1 MDWFDSDYY
10 HILYKHRDYS
20 EARNFIDNI
29 VEYLDLKKGSKILD
43 LACGIGRHSIYL
55 NEIGFKVVGT
65 DKSPNNIK
73 KAKASHNQS
82 LSFIQMEMIDDT
94 NHKYDGIFNLFT
106 SFGYVN
112 HDYNLKTIKNI
123 ERQLKDDGIVIVD
136 FMNTLFVKNNLVI
149 EETKVIDDLSFKIRR
164 KSDGKHIY
172 KEIKFNDQKDYFFQE
187 KVMDLSLNDFEN
199 YLKTHNLK
207 IIKTFG
213 DYNLNEFDIEN
224 SERLIMVIKKSQP

>member
-10 HILYKHRDYS
+10 HILYKHRDYN
-20 EARNFIDNI
+20 EARDFIDNI
-29 VEYLDLKKGSKILD
+29 IEYLDLKKGSKILD

-55 NEIGFKVVGT
+55 EKIGFKVLGT

-73 KAKASHNQS
+73 KAKANQNQS
-82 LSFIQMEMIDDT
+82 LSFLEMEMIDDT
-94 NHKYDGIFNLFT
+94 NNKFDGIFNLFT

-123 ERQLKDDGIVIVD
+123 DRQLKDNGTVVVD
-136 FMNTLFVKNNLVI
+136 FMNTLFVKKNLII
-149 EETKVIDDLSFKIRR
+149 EETKVIDGLSFKIKRR
-164 KSDGKHIY
+164 SDGKHIY
-172 KEIKFNDQKDYFFQE
+172 KEIKFNDKKDYFFQE
-187 KVMDLSLNDFEN
+187 KVMDLSLNNFEN
-199 YLKTHNLK
+199 YFKGNNLK

>member
-10 HILYKHRDYS
+10 HVLYKHRDYN
-20 EARNFIDNI
+20 EAQNFIDNI

-55 NEIGFKVVGT
+55 EKIGFKVVGT

-73 KAKASHNQS
+73 KAKASKNQS
-82 LSFIQMEMIDDT
+82 LSFLQMEMIEDT
-94 NHKYDGIFNLFT
+94 NHKYDFIFNLFT

-123 ERQLKDDGIVIVD
+123 ERQLKDDGTVIVD
-136 FMNTLFVKNNLVI
+136 FMNTLFVKKNLVI
-149 EETKVIDDLSFKIRR
+149 EETKVIDDLSFKIKR

-172 KEIKFNDQKDYFFQE
+172 KEIKFQDKKDYFFQE
-187 KVMDLSLNDFEN
+187 KVMDLSLKDFED
-199 YLKTHNLK
+199 YLKRYNLK

-213 DYNLNEFDIEN
+213 DYDLNEFDIKN
-224 SERLIMVIKKSQP
+224 SERLVMVIKKSQP

>member
-20 EARNFIDNI
+20 EARNFIDKI

-55 NEIGFKVVGT
+55 DEIGFKVVGT

-73 KAKASHNQS
+73 RAKASQNQS
-82 LSFIQMEMIDDT
+82 LSFLQMEMIDNT

-123 ERQLKDDGIVIVD
+123 ERQLKDNGTVIID

-149 EETKVIDDLSFKIRR
+149 EETKVIDDLSFKIKRR
-164 KSDGKHIY
+164 SDGKHIY
-172 KEIKFNDQKDYFFQE
+172 KEIKFNDKKDYFFQE

-199 YLKTHNLK
+199 YLKRYSLK
-207 IIKTFG
+207 VIKTFG

>member
-20 EARNFIDNI
+20 EARNFIDKI

-55 NEIGFKVVGT
+55 EKIGFDVTGT
-65 DKSPNNIK
+65 DKSTNNIK
-73 KAKASHNQS
+73 KAKKSQNDK
-82 LSFIQMEMIDDT
+82 LKFIQMEMINDT
-94 NHKYDGIFNLFT
+94 NRKYDGIFNLFT

-112 HDYNLKTIKNI
+112 HDYNLETIKNI
-123 ERQLKDDGIVIVD
+123 ERQLKDDGTVIVD

-149 EETKVIDDLSFKIRR
+149 EETKVIDDLSFKIKR

-199 YLKTHNLK
+199 YLKRHNLK

>member
-20 EARNFIDNI
+20 EARNFIDKI

-55 NEIGFKVVGT
+55 EKIGFDVIGT
-65 DKSPNNIK
+65 DKSTNNIK
-73 KAKASHNQS
+73 KAKKNENDK
-82 LSFIQMEMIDDT
+82 LKFIQMEMINDT
-94 NHKYDGIFNLFT
+94 NRKYDGIFNLFT

-112 HDYNLKTIKNI
+112 HDYNLETIKNI
-123 ERQLKDDGIVIVD
+123 ERQLKDDGKVIID

-149 EETKVIDDLSFKIRR
+149 EETKVIDDLIFKIKR

-172 KEIKFNDQKDYFFQE
+172 KEIKFHDKKNYFFQE
-187 KVMDLSLNDFEN
+187 KVMDLSLKDFEN
-199 YLKTHNLK
+199 YLIKYNLK

>member
-10 HILYKHRDYS
+10 HILYRHRDYN

-29 VEYLDLKKGSKILD
+29 VKYLDLKKGSKILD

-55 NEIGFKVVGT
+55 DKLGFKVVGT
-65 DKSPNNIK
+65 DNSRNNIK
-73 KAKASHNQS
+73 KAKANQNQS
-82 LSFIQMEMIDDT
+82 LSFKQMEMIDDT

-123 ERQLKDDGIVIVD
+123 ERQLKDNGTVVVD
-136 FMNTLFVKNNLVI
+136 FMNTSFVKNNLVI
-149 EETKVIDDLSFKIRR
+149 EETKVIDDLSFKIKR

-172 KEIKFNDQKDYFFQE
+172 KEIKFYDKKDYFFQE
-187 KVMDLSLNDFEN
+187 KVMDLSLNDFQN
-199 YLKTHNLK
+199 YLEIYNLK
-207 IIKTFG
+207 IIKIFG
-213 DYNLNEFDIEN
+213 DYNLNEFDIKN
-224 SERLIMVIKKSQP
+224 SKRLIMVIKKSQP

>member
-10 HILYKHRDYS
+10 HVLYKNRDYS
-20 EARNFIDNI
+20 EARNFIYNI
-29 VEYLDLKKGSKILD
+29 IEYIDLKKGSQILD

-55 NEIGFKVVGT
+55 DKIGFKVVGT

-82 LSFIQMEMIDDT
+82 LSFLQMEMIDDT
-94 NHKYDGIFNLFT
+94 NYKYDCIFNLFT

-123 ERQLKDDGIVIVD
+123 ERQLKDDGIVVID

-149 EETKVIDDLSFKIRR
+149 EETKVIDDLSFKIKRR
-164 KSDGKHIY
+164 SDGKHIY
-172 KEIKFNDQKDYFFQE
+172 KEIKFNDKKDYFFQE

-199 YLKTHNLK
+199 YLKRYNLK

-213 DYNLNEFDIEN
+213 DYNLNEFDIKN
-224 SERLIMVIKKSQP
+224 SERLVMVIKKSQP

>member
-10 HILYKHRDYS
+10 HTLYKHRDYS

-55 NEIGFKVVGT
+55 DKIGFKVVGT

-73 KAKASHNQS
+73 KAKASKNQS
-82 LSFIQMEMIDDT
+82 VNFLQMEMIDDT
-94 NHKYDGIFNLFT
+94 NHKYDVIFNLFT

-123 ERQLKDDGIVIVD
+123 ERQLKDDGTVIVD
-136 FMNTLFVKNNLVI
+136 FMNTLFVKKNLVI
-149 EETKVIDDLSFKIRR
+149 EETKVIDDLSFKIKR

-172 KEIKFNDQKDYFFQE
+172 KEIKFQDKKDYFFQE
-187 KVMDLSLNDFEN
+187 KVMDLSRKDFEN
-199 YLKTHNLK
+199 YLIRYNLK

>member
-20 EARNFIDNI
+20 EARNFIDKI

-55 NEIGFKVVGT
+55 EKIGFDVIGT
-65 DKSPNNIK
+65 DKSTNNIK
-73 KAKASHNQS
+73 KAKKNENDK
-82 LSFIQMEMIDDT
+82 LKFIQMEMINDT
-94 NHKYDGIFNLFT
+94 NRKYDGIFNLFT

-123 ERQLKDDGIVIVD
+123 QRQLKDDGTVIVD

-149 EETKVIDDLSFKIRR
+149 EETKVIDDLSFKIKR

-172 KEIKFNDQKDYFFQE
+172 KEIKFNDQKDYFYQE
-187 KVMDLSLNDFEN
+187 KVMDLTLNDFEN
-199 YLKTHNLK
+199 YLKRHNLK

-224 SERLIMVIKKSQP
+224 SERLVMVIKKSQP

>member
-10 HILYKHRDYS
+10 HVLYKHRDYN

-55 NEIGFKVVGT
+55 DKIGFKVVGT

-73 KAKASHNQS
+73 KAKASKNQEI
-82 LSFIQMEMIDDT
+82 SFLQMEMIDDT
-94 NHKYDGIFNLFT
+94 NHKYDVIFNLFT

-123 ERQLKDDGIVIVD
+123 ERQLKDDGIVVID

-149 EETKVIDDLSFKIRR
+149 EETKVIDDLSFKIKR

-172 KEIKFNDQKDYFFQE
+172 KEIKFHDKKNYFFQE
-187 KVMDLSLNDFEN
+187 KVMDLSLKDFEN
-199 YLKTHNLK
+199 NLIKYNLK

>member
-55 NEIGFKVVGT
+55 DKMGFKVVGT

-73 KAKASHNQS
+73 KAKANQNQS
-82 LSFIQMEMIDDT
+82 ISFLQMEMIDDT

-123 ERQLKDDGIVIVD
+123 QRQLKDDGTVIVD

-149 EETKVIDDLSFKIRR
+149 EETKVIDDLSFKIKR

-199 YLKTHNLK
+199 YLKRHNLK

>member
-10 HILYKHRDYS
+10 HVLYKHRDYN

-55 NEIGFKVVGT
+55 DKIGFKVVGT

-73 KAKASHNQS
+73 KAKASKNQS
-82 LSFIQMEMIDDT
+82 VSFLQMEMIDDT

-123 ERQLKDDGIVIVD
+123 ERQLKDDGTVIVD
-136 FMNTLFVKNNLVI
+136 FMNTLFIKKNLVI
-149 EETKVIDDLSFKIRR
+149 EETKVIDDLSFKIKR
-164 KSDGKHIY
+164 KSDGKYIY
-172 KEIKFNDQKDYFFQE
+172 KEIKLQDKKDYFFQE
-187 KVMDLSLNDFEN
+187 KVMDLSLKDFEN
-199 YLKTHNLK
+199 YLIRYNLK

-213 DYNLNEFDIEN
+213 DYNLNEFDIKN

>member
-55 NEIGFKVVGT
+55 EKIGFDVIGT
-65 DKSPNNIK
+65 DKSTNNIK
-73 KAKASHNQS
+73 KAKKNENDK
-82 LSFIQMEMIDDT
+82 LKFIQMEMINDT
-94 NHKYDGIFNLFT
+94 NRKYDGIFNLFT

-112 HDYNLKTIKNI
+112 HDYNLETIKNI
-123 ERQLKDDGIVIVD
+123 ERQLKDDGTVIVD

-149 EETKVIDDLSFKIRR
+149 EETKVIDDLSFKIKR

-172 KEIKFNDQKDYFFQE
+172 KEIKFNDQKDYFYQE
-187 KVMDLSLNDFEN
+187 KVMDLTLNDFEN
-199 YLKTHNLK
+199 YLKRHNLK

-224 SERLIMVIKKSQP
+224 SERLVMVIKKSQP

>member
-55 NEIGFKVVGT
+55 DKIGFKVVGT

-73 KAKASHNQS
+73 KAKASQNNS
-82 LSFIQMEMIDDT
+82 ISFLQMEMIDDT

-149 EETKVIDDLSFKIRR
+149 EETKVIHDLSFKIRR

-199 YLKTHNLK
+199 YLKIHNLK

>member
-10 HILYKHRDYS
+10 HVLYKHRDYN
-20 EARNFIDNI
+20 EARNFINNI

-55 NEIGFKVVGT
+55 DKIGFKVVGT

-73 KAKASHNQS
+73 KAKASKNQDI
-82 LSFIQMEMIDDT
+82 SFLQMEMIDDT
-94 NHKYDGIFNLFT
+94 NHKYDVIFNLFT

-123 ERQLKDDGIVIVD
+123 ERQLKNDGTVIVD
-136 FMNTLFVKNNLVI
+136 FMNTLFVKKNLVI
-149 EETKVIDDLSFKIRR
+149 EETKVIDDLSFKIKR

-172 KEIKFNDQKDYFFQE
+172 KEIKFQDKKDYFFQE
-187 KVMDLSLNDFEN
+187 KVMDLSLKDFEN
-199 YLKTHNLK
+199 YLIRYNLK

>member
-10 HILYKHRDYS
+10 HVLYKHRDYN

-29 VEYLDLKKGSKILD
+29 IEYLDLKKGSKILD

-55 NEIGFKVVGT
+55 DKIGFKVIGT

-82 LSFIQMEMIDDT
+82 LSFLQMEMIDDT
-94 NHKYDGIFNLFT
+94 NHKYDVIFNLFT

-123 ERQLKDDGIVIVD
+123 ERQLKDDGTVIVD
-136 FMNTLFVKNNLVI
+136 FMNTLFVKKNLVI
-149 EETKVIDDLSFKIRR
+149 EETKVIDDLSFKIKR

-172 KEIKFNDQKDYFFQE
+172 KEIKFHDKKNYFFQE
-187 KVMDLSLNDFEN
+187 KVMDLSLKDFEN
-199 YLKTHNLK
+199 YLIKYNLK

>member
-10 HILYKHRDYS
+10 HILYKHRDYN

-29 VEYLDLKKGSKILD
+29 IEYLDLKKGSKILD

-55 NEIGFKVVGT
+55 DKIGFKVVGT

-82 LSFIQMEMIDDT
+82 LSFLQMEMIDDT

-123 ERQLKDDGIVIVD
+123 ERQLKDNGTVVVD

-149 EETKVIDDLSFKIRR
+149 EETKVINDLSFKIKRR
-164 KSDGKHIY
+164 SDGKFIY
-172 KEIKFNDQKDYFFQE
+172 KEIKFNDKKDYFFHE
-187 KVMDLSLNDFEN
+187 KVMDLSLNDFES
-199 YLKTHNLK
+199 YLKRYNLR

-213 DYNLNEFDIEN
+213 DYNLNDFDIKN

>member
-10 HILYKHRDYS
+10 HILYKHRDYN

-29 VEYLDLKKGSKILD
+29 IEYLDLKKGSKILD

-55 NEIGFKVVGT
+55 DKIGFKVVGT

-73 KAKASHNQS
+73 IAKASQNQS
-82 LSFIQMEMIDDT
+82 LNFLQMEMIDNT

-112 HDYNLKTIKNI
+112 HDYNLKTVKNI
-123 ERQLKDDGIVIVD
+123 ERQLKDNGTVVVD

-149 EETKVIDDLSFKIRR
+149 EETKVINDLSFKIKRR
-164 KSDGKHIY
+164 SDGKFIY
-172 KEIKFNDQKDYFFQE
+172 KEIKFNDKKDYFFHE
-187 KVMDLSLNDFEN
+187 KVMDLSLNDFES
-199 YLKTHNLK
+199 YLKRYNLR

-213 DYNLNEFDIEN
+213 DYNLNDFDVKN
-224 SERLIMVIKKSQP
+224 SERLIMIIKKSQP

>member
-1 MDWFDSDYY
+1 MDWFDSNYY
-10 HILYKHRDYS
+10 HVLYKHRDYN

-29 VEYLDLKKGSKILD
+29 VKYLDLKKGSKILD

-55 NEIGFKVVGT
+55 DKIGFKVIGT

-73 KAKASHNQS
+73 KAKASQNQS
-82 LSFIQMEMIDDT
+82 LSFLQMEMIDDT

-106 SFGYVN
+106 SFGYAN
-112 HDYNLKTIKNI
+112 QDYNLKTIKII
-123 ERQLKDDGIVIVD
+123 ERQLKDNGTVIID
-136 FMNTLFVKNNLVI
+136 FMNTLFVKKNLVI
-149 EETKVIDDLSFKIRR
+149 EETKVIDELIFKIKR

-172 KEIKFNDQKDYFFQE
+172 KEIKFNDKKDYFFQE
-187 KVMDLSLNDFEN
+187 KVMDLSLNDFQN
-199 YLKTHNLK
+199 YLKIYNLK

>member
-10 HILYKHRDYS
+10 HVLYKNRDYS
-20 EARNFIDNI
+20 EARNFIYNI
-29 VEYLDLKKGSKILD
+29 IEYIDLKKGSQILD

-55 NEIGFKVVGT
+55 DKIGFKVVGT

-82 LSFIQMEMIDDT
+82 LSFLQMEMIDDT
-94 NHKYDGIFNLFT
+94 NYKYDCIFNLFT

-123 ERQLKDDGIVIVD
+123 ERQLKDDGIVVID

-149 EETKVIDDLSFKIRR
+149 EETKVIDDLSFKIKR

-172 KEIKFNDQKDYFFQE
+172 KEIKFQDKKDYFFQE
-187 KVMDLSLNDFEN
+187 KVMDLSRKDFEK
-199 YLKTHNLK
+199 YLIRYNLK

-224 SERLIMVIKKSQP
+224 SERLIMVIKKTQP

>member
-55 NEIGFKVVGT
+55 EKIGFDVTGT
-65 DKSPNNIK
+65 DKSTNNIK
-73 KAKASHNQS
+73 KAKKSQNDK
-82 LSFIQMEMIDDT
+82 LKFIQMEMINDT
-94 NHKYDGIFNLFT
+94 NRKYDGIFNLFT

-112 HDYNLKTIKNI
+112 HDYNLETIKNI
-123 ERQLKDDGIVIVD
+123 ERQLKDDGTVIVD

-149 EETKVIDDLSFKIRR
+149 EETKVIDDLSFKIKR

-199 YLKTHNLK
+199 YLKRHNLK
-207 IIKTFG
+207 IIKKFG

>member
-10 HILYKHRDYS
+10 HVLYKNRDYS

-29 VEYLDLKKGSKILD
+29 VEYIDLKKGSQILD

-55 NEIGFKVVGT
+55 DKIGFKVVGT

-73 KAKASHNQS
+73 KAKASHNQF
-82 LSFIQMEMIDDT
+82 LSFLQMEMIDDT
-94 NHKYDGIFNLFT
+94 NHKYDIIFNLFT

-123 ERQLKDDGIVIVD
+123 ERQLKDDGIVVID

-149 EETKVIDDLSFKIRR
+149 EETKVIDDLSFKIKRR
-164 KSDGKHIY
+164 SDGKHIY
-172 KEIKFNDQKDYFFQE
+172 KEIKFNDKKDYFFQE
-187 KVMDLSLNDFEN
+187 KVMDLSLKDFED
-199 YLKTHNLK
+199 YLKRYNLK

-213 DYNLNEFDIEN
+213 DYNLNEFDIKN
-224 SERLIMVIKKSQP
+224 SERLVMVIKKSQP

>member
-10 HILYKHRDYS
+10 HTLYKHRDYS

-55 NEIGFKVVGT
+55 DKIGFKVVGT

-73 KAKASHNQS
+73 KAKASKNQS
-82 LSFIQMEMIDDT
+82 VNFLQMEMIDDT
-94 NHKYDGIFNLFT
+94 NHKYDVIFNLFT

-123 ERQLKDDGIVIVD
+123 ERQLKDNGTVIVD
-136 FMNTLFVKNNLVI
+136 FMNTLFVKKNLVI
-149 EETKVIDDLSFKIRR
+149 EETKVIDDLSFKIKR

-172 KEIKFNDQKDYFFQE
+172 KEIKFQDKKDYFFQE
-187 KVMDLSLNDFEN
+187 KVMDLSRKDFEN
-199 YLKTHNLK
+199 YLIRYNLK

>member
-10 HILYKHRDYS
+10 HILYKHRDYN

-29 VEYLDLKKGSKILD
+29 IEYLDLKKGSKILD

-55 NEIGFKVVGT
+55 DKIGFKVVGT

-73 KAKASHNQS
+73 KAKASQNQS
-82 LSFIQMEMIDDT
+82 LNFLQMEMIDNT

-112 HDYNLKTIKNI
+112 HDYNLKTVKNI
-123 ERQLKDDGIVIVD
+123 ERQLKDNGTVVVD

-149 EETKVIDDLSFKIRR
+149 EETKVINDLSFKIKRR
-164 KSDGKHIY
+164 SDGKFIY
-172 KEIKFNDQKDYFFQE
+172 KEIKFNDKKDYFFHE
-187 KVMDLSLNDFEN
+187 KVMDLSLNDFES
-199 YLKTHNLK
+199 YLKRYNLR

-213 DYNLNEFDIEN
+213 DYNLNDFDIKN

>member
-10 HILYKHRDYS
+10 HVLYKHRDYN
-20 EARNFIDNI
+20 EARNFINNI

-55 NEIGFKVVGT
+55 DKIGFKVVGT

-82 LSFIQMEMIDDT
+82 LSFLQMEMIDDT
-94 NHKYDGIFNLFT
+94 NHKYDVIFNLFT

-112 HDYNLKTIKNI
+112 RDYNLKTIKNI
-123 ERQLKDDGIVIVD
+123 ERQLKDDGTVIVD

-149 EETKVIDDLSFKIRR
+149 EETKVIDDLSFKIKR

-172 KEIKFNDQKDYFFQE
+172 KEIKFHDKKNYFFQE
-187 KVMDLSLNDFEN
+187 KVMDLSLKDFEK
-199 YLKTHNLK
+199 YLIKYNLK

>member
-20 EARNFIDNI
+20 EARNFIDKI

-55 NEIGFKVVGT
+55 EKIGFDVTGT
-65 DKSPNNIK
+65 DKSTNNIK
-73 KAKASHNQS
+73 KAKKSQNDK
-82 LSFIQMEMIDDT
+82 LKFIQMEMINDT
-94 NHKYDGIFNLFT
+94 NRKYDGIFNLFT

-112 HDYNLKTIKNI
+112 HDYNLETIKNI
-123 ERQLKDDGIVIVD
+123 ERQLKDDGKVIID

-149 EETKVIDDLSFKIRR
+149 EETKVIDDLSFKIKR

-187 KVMDLSLNDFEN
+187 KVMDLSLKDFEN
-199 YLKTHNLK
+199 YLKRHNLK

>member
-55 NEIGFKVVGT
+55 EEIGFKVVGT

-73 KAKASHNQS
+73 RAKASQNQS
-82 LSFIQMEMIDDT
+82 LSFLQMEMIDNT

-123 ERQLKDDGIVIVD
+123 ERQLKDNGTIIID

-149 EETKVIDDLSFKIRR
+149 EETKVIDDLSFKIKR

-172 KEIKFNDQKDYFFQE
+172 KEIKFNDKKDYFFQE

-199 YLKTHNLK
+199 YLKRYSLK
-207 IIKTFG
+207 VIKTFG

>member
-20 EARNFIDNI
+20 EARNFIDKI

-55 NEIGFKVVGT
+55 EKIGFDVTGT
-65 DKSPNNIK
+65 DKSTNNIK
-73 KAKASHNQS
+73 KAKKSQNDK
-82 LSFIQMEMIDDT
+82 LKFIQMEMINDT
-94 NHKYDGIFNLFT
+94 NRKYDGIFNLFT

-112 HDYNLKTIKNI
+112 HDYNLETIKNI
-123 ERQLKDDGIVIVD
+123 ERQLKDDGKVIID

-149 EETKVIDDLSFKIRR
+149 EETKVIDDLIFKIKR

-187 KVMDLSLNDFEN
+187 KVMDLSLKDFEN
-199 YLKTHNLK
+199 YLKRHNLK

>member
-10 HILYKHRDYS
+10 HVLYKHRDYN

-55 NEIGFKVVGT
+55 DKIGFKVIGT

-73 KAKASHNQS
+73 KAKASKNQDI
-82 LSFIQMEMIDDT
+82 SFLQMEMIDDT
-94 NHKYDGIFNLFT
+94 NHKYDVIFNLFT

-123 ERQLKDDGIVIVD
+123 ERQLKDDGTVIVD
-136 FMNTLFVKNNLVI
+136 FMNTLFVKKNLVI
-149 EETKVIDDLSFKIRR
+149 EETKVIDDLSFKIKR

-172 KEIKFNDQKDYFFQE
+172 KEIKFHDKKNYFFQE
-187 KVMDLSLNDFEN
+187 KVMDLSLKDFEN
-199 YLKTHNLK
+199 YLIKYNLK

>member
-10 HILYKHRDYS
+10 HILYKHRDYD

-29 VEYLDLKKGSKILD
+29 IKYLDVKKGSKILD

-55 NEIGFKVVGT
+55 EKIGFKVVGA
-65 DKSPNNIK
+65 DNSPNNIK
-73 KAKASHNQS
+73 KAKAKQNRS
-82 LSFIQMEMIDDT
+82 LSFIQMEMIDNT
-94 NHKYDGIFNLFT
+94 NYKYDCIFNLFT

-123 ERQLKDDGIVIVD
+123 ERQLKDNGTVVVD

-149 EETKVIDDLSFKIRR
+149 EETKVIDNLSFKIKRR
-164 KSDGKHIY
+164 SDGKHIY
-172 KEIKFNDQKDYFFQE
+172 KEIKFYDKKDYFFQE
-187 KVMDLSLNDFEN
+187 KVMDLSLNDFQN
-199 YLKTHNLK
+199 YLERYNLK

-213 DYNLNEFDIEN
+213 DYNLNEFDIKN
-224 SERLIMVIKKSQP
+224 SKRLIMVIKKSQP

>member
-10 HILYKHRDYS
+10 HVLYKHRDYN

-55 NEIGFKVVGT
+55 DKIGFKVVGT

-73 KAKASHNQS
+73 KAKASKNQS
-82 LSFIQMEMIDDT
+82 LSFLQMEMIDDT
-94 NHKYDGIFNLFT
+94 NHKYDVIFNLFT

-123 ERQLKDDGIVIVD
+123 ERQLKDDGTVIVD

-149 EETKVIDDLSFKIRR
+149 EETKVIDDLSFKIKR
-164 KSDGKHIY
+164 KSDGKYIY
-172 KEIKFNDQKDYFFQE
+172 KEIKFQDKKDYFYQE
-187 KVMDLSLNDFEN
+187 KVMDLSRKDFED
-199 YLKTHNLK
+199 YLKRYNLK

-213 DYNLNEFDIEN
+213 DYNLNEFDIKN
-224 SERLIMVIKKSQP
+224 SERLVMVIKKSQP

>member
-10 HILYKHRDYS
+10 QILYKHRDYN

-29 VEYLDLKKGSKILD
+29 IEYLDLKKGSKILD

-55 NEIGFKVVGT
+55 DKIGFKVVGT

-73 KAKASHNQS
+73 IAKASQNQS
-82 LSFIQMEMIDDT
+82 LNFLQMEMIDNT

-112 HDYNLKTIKNI
+112 HDYNLKTVKNI
-123 ERQLKDDGIVIVD
+123 ERQLKDNGTVVVD

-149 EETKVIDDLSFKIRR
+149 EETKVINDLSFKIKRR
-164 KSDGKHIY
+164 SDGKFIY
-172 KEIKFNDQKDYFFQE
+172 KEIKFNDKKDYFFHE
-187 KVMDLSLNDFEN
+187 KVMDLSLNDFES
-199 YLKTHNLK
+199 YLKRYNLR

-213 DYNLNEFDIEN
+213 DYNLNDFDVKN

>member
-10 HILYKHRDYS
+10 HILYKHRDYN

-29 VEYLDLKKGSKILD
+29 IEYLDLKKGSKILD

-55 NEIGFKVVGT
+55 DKIGFKVVGT

-73 KAKASHNQS
+73 IAKASQNQS
-82 LSFIQMEMIDDT
+82 LNFLQMEMIDNT

-112 HDYNLKTIKNI
+112 HDYNLKTVKNI
-123 ERQLKDDGIVIVD
+123 ERQLKDNGTVVVD

-149 EETKVIDDLSFKIRR
+149 EETKVINDLSFKIKRR
-164 KSDGKHIY
+164 SDGKFIY
-172 KEIKFNDQKDYFFQE
+172 KEIKFNDKKDYFFHE
-187 KVMDLSLNDFEN
+187 KVMDLSLNDFES
-199 YLKTHNLK
+199 YLKRYNLR

-213 DYNLNEFDIEN
+213 DYNLNDFDVKN

>member
-10 HILYKHRDYS
+10 HILYKHRDYN

-29 VEYLDLKKGSKILD
+29 IEYLDLKKGSKILD

-55 NEIGFKVVGT
+55 DKIGFKVVGT

-73 KAKASHNQS
+73 KAKASQNQS
-82 LSFIQMEMIDDT
+82 LSFLHMEMIDST

-112 HDYNLKTIKNI
+112 HDYNIKTVKNI
-123 ERQLKDDGIVIVD
+123 ERQLKDNGTVVVD
-136 FMNTLFVKNNLVI
+136 FMNTLFVKKNLVI
-149 EETKVIDDLSFKIRR
+149 EETKVIDDLSFKIKR

-172 KEIKFNDQKDYFFQE
+172 KEIKFNDKKDYFFQE
-187 KVMDLSLNDFEN
+187 KVMDLSLNNFEN
-199 YLKTHNLK
+199 YFKGNNLK

-213 DYNLNEFDIEN
+213 DYNLNEFDIKN

>member
-10 HILYKHRDYS
+10 HVLYKNRDYS

-29 VEYLDLKKGSKILD
+29 VEYIDLKKGSQILD

-55 NEIGFKVVGT
+55 DKIGFKVVGT

-82 LSFIQMEMIDDT
+82 LSFLQMEMIDDT

-123 ERQLKDDGIVIVD
+123 ERQLKDDGIVVID

-149 EETKVIDDLSFKIRR
+149 EETKVIDDLSFKIKR

-172 KEIKFNDQKDYFFQE
+172 KEIKFNDKKDYFFQE
-187 KVMDLSLNDFEN
+187 KVMDLSLKDFED
-199 YLKTHNLK
+199 YLKRYNLK

-213 DYNLNEFDIEN
+213 DYNLNEFDIKN
-224 SERLIMVIKKSQP
+224 SERLVMVIKKSQP